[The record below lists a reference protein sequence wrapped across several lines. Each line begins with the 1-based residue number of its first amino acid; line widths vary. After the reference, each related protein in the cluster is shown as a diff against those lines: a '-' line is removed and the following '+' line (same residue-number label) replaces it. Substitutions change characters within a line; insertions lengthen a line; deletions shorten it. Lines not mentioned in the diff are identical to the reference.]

1 MLTFYVSSPVS
12 LARLQSTVCRP
23 YLDGYTDWLAGRGY
37 RPSLIRLYLFGIIPL
52 GRWLEAHNLEVQD
65 FDPHALERFR
75 NERAAAG
82 QWRHTSGKIKAA
94 FLGAQRFHEY
104 LAALGVV
111 AARSDP
117 AAHVHP
123 LQLDFERW
131 MSLHRGLGERTLR
144 DYARYVSAL
153 LERLGDDVTRYDPA
167 GLRRFVL
174 DVGER
179 SGRRSATAA
188 STAVRAFLR
197 FLIVTGQ
204 CQSALLGA
212 IPRMANWRLAALP
225 STLPAADVER
235 LIASC
240 AERPLTARRDRAVL
254 LLLWRLALRAGDV
267 AALELAD
274 IGWREGR
281 IRVAGKNR
289 RAIWLPLAQDVGDAM
304 VDYLRNERPD
314 VAIPRVFLKSIAP
327 VGALHSRVVSWVVR
341 RAIERSGIEAPAGG
355 AHLLRR
361 SAASEMLRHGA
372 TLEQIGAVLRHENLQ
387 TTQLYAKVDEELL
400 LGVAPPWPSTARGQ
414 EPSVVDRADPPAAF
428 SGSPRPGT
436 C

>member
-1 MLTFYVSSPVS
+1 MLTSYVTSPVS
-12 LARLQSTVCRP
+12 LARLQSTPCRA
-23 YLDGYTDWLAGRGY
+23 YLDGYTAWLAGSGY
-37 RPSLIRLYLFGIIPL
+37 RTSLIRLYLFGIVPL
-52 GRWLEAHNLEVQD
+52 GRWLEAHRLAVDD
-65 FDPHALERFR
+65 FDRHALERFR
-75 NERAAAG
+75 IERAATG
-82 QWRHTSGKIKAA
+82 QWRHSSGKIKAA

-104 LAALGVV
+104 LLTLGVV
-111 AARSDP
+111 SARPEP
-117 AAHVHP
+117 ATRVHL
-123 LQLDFERW
+123 LQVAFDRW
-131 MSLHRGLGERTLR
+131 MSHHRGVRERTLC

-153 LERLGDDVTRYDPA
+153 LERLGDDVTHYDAA

-174 DVGER
+174 GVGDR

-188 STAVRAFLR
+188 TTAVRAFLR
-197 FLIVTGQ
+197 FLIATGQ
-204 CQSALLGA
+204 CQSTLLGA
-212 IPRMANWRLAALP
+212 IPRMANSRLAALP

-274 IGWREGR
+274 IDWREGR
-281 IRVAGKNR
+281 IKVTGKNR
-289 RAIWLPLAQDVGDAM
+289 RAIWLPMAQDVGDAL

-314 VAIPRVFLKSIAP
+314 VDTQRVFLKSIAP
-327 VGALHSRVVSWVVR
+327 LEALQPRVVSWIVR
-341 RAIERSGIEAPAGG
+341 RAIVRTGIEALAGG

-372 TLEQIGAVLRHENLQ
+372 TLEQIGTVLRHESVQ
-387 TTQLYAKVDEELL
+387 TTQLYAKVDQELL
-400 LGVAPPWPSTARGQ
+400 LGVAPPWPSAAPVQ
-414 EPSVVDRADPPAAF
+414 EPGAVDRAHTRAAS